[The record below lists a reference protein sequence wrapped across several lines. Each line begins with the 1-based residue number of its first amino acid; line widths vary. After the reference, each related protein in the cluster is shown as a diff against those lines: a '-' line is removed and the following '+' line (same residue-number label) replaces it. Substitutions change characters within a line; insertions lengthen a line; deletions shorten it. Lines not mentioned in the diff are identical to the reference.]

1 MMIHFTAVIKQ
12 FGQQGEKTGW
22 SYIELPAKLAETLYP
37 GQKKSFRVK
46 GKLDEYAIK
55 QQSVLPMGDGNFI
68 MALKATVRKAIR
80 KQKGATIDVSL
91 EVDKSEIKVPAE
103 LKESLAIEPSI
114 LERFN
119 ALPKSHRNYFI
130 NWINAAKT
138 DPTKAKRIA
147 AMMKAI
153 DKGWNFGEMLRA
165 MKKENLENE
174 W

>member
-1 MMIHFTAVIKQ
+1 MIQFTAKIKQ
-12 FGQQGEKTGW
+12 FGEQGEKTGW
-22 SYIELPAKLAETLYP
+22 SYIELPAALSQKLNP
-37 GQKKSFRVK
+37 GQKKSYRVK

-68 MALKATVRKAIR
+68 LTLKSSIRKAIR
-80 KQKGATIDVSL
+80 KQKGATVDVSL
-91 EVDKSEIKVPAE
+91 EVDKSEIRVPAE
-103 LKESLAIEPSI
+103 LKESLATEPSI
-114 LERFN
+114 LARFN

-130 NWINAAKT
+130 NWVNSAKT

-153 DKGWNFGEMLRA
+153 DNGWDFGQMLRA